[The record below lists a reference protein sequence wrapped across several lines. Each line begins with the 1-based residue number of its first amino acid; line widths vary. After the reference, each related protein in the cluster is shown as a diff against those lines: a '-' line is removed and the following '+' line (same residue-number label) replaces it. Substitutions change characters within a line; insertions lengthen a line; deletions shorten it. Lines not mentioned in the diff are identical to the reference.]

1 MNKKNDIPVLLFS
14 LNCSQKVKSFF
25 LGINVFEIIGP
36 LPHNYIVDNYTLLI
50 IVAIIVTINAAFTIP
65 LAGSVD
71 RVTSRSWRISSLC
84 LMAGFILLIFQGK
97 LPLFFSIILSNS
109 IIFTGFFFQV
119 ETAVAFKYKERRWNG
134 RFFLLLILLLNG
146 FFLYFTYV
154 RFNTS
159 IRIMVLSALMFLL
172 YGYGARLLRK
182 DRNNEKEQP
191 GGLRG
196 IFYIFLFSAIFYLFR
211 LFSTSAGLGRV
222 GSLFDANL
230 VTSLSFLQVI
240 ILCVTFTMG
249 LLNYALKDKN
259 ETIQTER
266 NQLKYLFRF
275 LSDTA
280 QHLDI
285 SQLYE
290 SIEKTLR
297 NTLGVN
303 NAAIFLIDEETEEI
317 RLTYDYNDLGLP
329 LDQVRVFRKGEGA
342 TGNAVSQDR
351 VIEID
356 MKTYPIKTIADAYSS
371 KGISKLFSAPIKSFD
386 GILGAITIAVTM
398 TEEKG
403 LFDRDFFYHL
413 GELVGLVMR
422 NASLFNSTI
431 RLAHT
436 DALTGLMNRRK
447 MTDLLHDEIKRMER
461 CDRTFSLAIADMDDF
476 KKVNDTYGHG
486 CGDEVLL
493 KASRVFRETC
503 RETDFIS
510 RWGGEEFL
518 FLFVETSLEEAKQVA
533 ERIRLNMGETPIE
546 CLSGA
551 RKTISIGLTEYNRE
565 LNLDQMMK
573 KADEALYSAKNKGKN
588 RIDWKS

>member
-1 MNKKNDIPVLLFS
+1 MK
-14 LNCSQKVKSFF
+14 
-25 LGINVFEIIGP
+25 VFEKITP
-36 LPHNYIVDNYTLLI
+36 LPHNYTVDNYTLLI
-50 IVAIIVTINAAFTIP
+50 IVAIIVTINAVFTFT

-71 RVTSRSWRISSLC
+71 RKTARYWRISSLC

-97 LPLFFSIILSNS
+97 LPPAFSIILSNS
-109 IIFTGFFFQV
+109 VIYTGFFFQV
-119 ETAVAFKYKERRWNG
+119 ETAVGYKYKERQWN
-134 RFFLLLILLLNG
+134 RALFLFLILTHAVS
-146 FFLYFTYV
+146 FLYFTYF

-159 IRIMVLSALMFLL
+159 VRIIILSALMFLL
-172 YGYGARLLRK
+172 YGYGSRMLRK
-182 DRNNEKEQP
+182 DRKSWKVQP
-191 GGLRG
+191 AGLRG
-196 IFYIFLFSAIFYLFR
+196 ILYIFLFSGMFHLFR
-211 LFSTSAGLGRV
+211 FLSTLSGLGRV
-222 GSLFDANL
+222 GSLFDTNL

-240 ILCVTFTMG
+240 ILCVTFTMS

-266 NQLKYLFRF
+266 NQLKYLFGF

-280 QHLDI
+280 KYLEI

-329 LDQVRVFRKGEGA
+329 LDQARVFKKGEGA

-356 MKTYPIKTIADAYSS
+356 IKSHPNKAIADAYSA
-371 KGISKLFSAPIKSFD
+371 KGIHKIYSSPIKSSD

-403 LFDRDFFYHL
+403 LFDRNFFYHL

-422 NASLFNSTI
+422 NASLFNKTI
-431 RLAHT
+431 KLAHT

-447 MTDLLHDEIKRMER
+447 MTDLLHEEMKRMER
-461 CDRTFSLAIADMDDF
+461 SDRTFALAIADMDDF
-476 KKVNDTYGHG
+476 KSVNDTYGHD

-518 FLFVETSLEEAKQVA
+518 FLFVETNLEEAKQVA
-533 ERIRLNMGETPIE
+533 ERIRVNMGGTPIE

-551 RKTISIGLTEYNRE
+551 RKTISIGLTEYDRK
-565 LNLDQMMK
+565 LSLDQMIK
-573 KADEALYSAKNKGKN
+573 RADEALYMAKGRGKDRVAWKG
-588 RIDWKS
+588 